1 MSTHMVH
8 DDSHT
13 HGLADG
19 CPRCY
24 EHSLHPFETLD
35 NTNIVNLALRVEA
48 DEDARSVNERTAM
61 NVVEL
66 VIFRARR
73 LKQLGIEI

>member
-1 MSTHMVH
+1 MSSHTYHP
-8 DDSHT
+8 DSHE

-35 NTNIVNLALRVEA
+35 DTNLRNLTLRVR
-48 DEDARSVNERTAM
+48 EDAEARSENERTAM
-61 NVVEL
+61 NVIES
-66 VIFRARR
+66 VIFRHER
-73 LKQLGIEI
+73 LRTIGAL

>member
-1 MSTHMVH
+1 MSSHTMHP
-8 DDSHT
+8 DSHT
-13 HGLADG
+13 NGLADT

-35 NTNIVNLALRVEA
+35 DPNLKELARRVRA

-66 VIFRARR
+66 VIFRSER
-73 LKQLGIEI
+73 LRKIEAL